1 MCGIAGFI
9 VNKNIKAE
17 SLDIMLNAI
26 KHRGPDGSGRFVSK
40 KVQLV
45 HARLSLIDL
54 ENGGQPIEYNNL
66 IIVFN
71 GEIYNHKELRLTLI
85 SKGYSFITNSDTEVV
100 VKLYH
105 LFGYEFVKY
114 LNGIYSICIYDK
126 NNDELILARD
136 YFGVKPFYVYDK
148 GEYFVFASEFKAIIK
163 FLKHNDIFYKFNN
176 VALVEFLITGYISHN
191 QLVEN
196 IYALPSG
203 TVFSLKDGELNIRY
217 KLDVNSLIGTKS
229 DIENC
234 IRKQVEL
241 ELEADVEVGIL
252 LSGGIDSSLL
262 TALSTRFGKNRIK
275 TFSIGYKESEIYN
288 ESEYARIVA
297 NNFNTNHFEF
307 FFTENDLLEQLPDLI
322 DCMDMPIYDPAML
335 PMLFLSKNVKKEVKA
350 VLSGDGGDE
359 LFGGY
364 IQYRVFHYKRFLRL
378 ITFLKSII
386 GPFFRKVELLALL
399 MNNIGL
405 HRGPFFY
412 QQDRLITKLN
422 YPNYVFKNL
431 KDLMKYDVQYE
442 LKNKL
447 LVKTDLTSMYRGL
460 EIRVPFLNLELYSL
474 SLSLKSKNLVG
485 LFRGKI
491 MLRKILMKYLPK
503 SIVNKPKKGFRVP
516 VLEWVSSGSLGN
528 QIQKDLETDLHIPD
542 SIISRMQ
549 IDDMLQSRS
558 LGKYTHELFSLY
570 LLNAWIKKYK

>member
-9 VNKNIKAE
+9 VNENIKVE
-17 SLDIMLNAI
+17 SLDVMLNSI
-26 KHRGPDGSGRFVSK
+26 KHRGPDGSGRYVSE

-54 ENGGQPIEYNNL
+54 ENGGQPMEYDNL

-71 GEIYNHKELRLTLI
+71 GEIYNHKELRVILI
-85 SKGYSFITNSDTEVV
+85 SQGYSFITNSDTEVL

-105 LFGYEFVKY
+105 SFGYEFVKY

-126 NNDELILARD
+126 TSDELIFARD
-136 YFGVKPFYVYDK
+136 YFGVKPFYVFDS
-148 GEYFVFASEFKAIIK
+148 GEYFVFASEFKAITE
-163 FLKHNDIFYKFNN
+163 FLRCNDISYNFNN
-176 VALVEFLITGYISHN
+176 DALVEFLIAGYISYN

-203 TVFSLKDGELNIRY
+203 TVFSLVGGKLNIKY
-217 KLDVNSLIGTKS
+217 KIDVIPLKGNIS
-229 DIENC
+229 DIENS

-241 ELEADVEVGIL
+241 ELHADVEVGIL

-262 TALSTRFGKNRIK
+262 TALSTRSGKSRIK

-288 ESEYARIVA
+288 ESVYARIVA
-297 NNFNTNHFEF
+297 NKFNTNHFEF
-307 FFTENDLLEQLPDLI
+307 LFTENDLLEQLPDLI

-364 IQYRVFHYKRFLRL
+364 IQYRLFQNKKYIRP
-378 ITFLKSII
+378 ITLLK
-386 GPFFRKVELLALL
+386 PFFSHVFKRIELLASL
-399 MNNIGL
+399 MNNLGL

-412 QQDRLITKLN
+412 QQNRLRTKFK
-422 YPNYVFKNL
+422 YPIHNFKNL
-431 KDLMKYDVQYE
+431 HELMKYDVQYE

-460 EIRVPFLNLELYSL
+460 EIRVPFLNLELYSF
-474 SLSLKSKNLVG
+474 SLNLKPRDYVSA
-485 LFRGKI
+485 FRGKI
-491 MLRKILMKYLPK
+491 ILRKILMKYLPN

-516 VLEWVSSGSLGN
+516 ILEWVSSGNLG
-528 QIQKDLETDLHIPD
+528 IQVQNELQNDLNIPD
-542 SIISRMQ
+542 SIISKMQ
-549 IDDMLQSRS
+549 IDEMLQSRAS
-558 LGKYTHELFSLY
+558 GKYSHELFSLY
-570 LLNAWIKKYK
+570 LLNAWIKKHN